1 MEYDRL
7 KNVGKLI
14 APAFYHISIAHFIS
28 SYWTSVLAP
37 IITVRTTLSANH
49 LRIFEL
55 AEKTPTSVIRL
66 RVWGIAIGGVEFF
79 DQTIDEKYANP

>member
-14 APAFYHISIAHFIS
+14 APAFYHICIAHFIS

-37 IITVRTTLSANH
+37 IIIVQTTLSANRKPNIKYDH
-49 LRIFEL
+49 FAISTNYWIENQDLRIFEL
-55 AEKTPTSVIRL
+55 A
-66 RVWGIAIGGVEFF
+66 
-79 DQTIDEKYANP
+79 